1 MAQGPIDFTAW
12 LEYFADGLL
21 NELTRVQKHIAMLAM
36 PIRLAPYL
44 QQILDYLEVHG
55 SITQQE
61 YGQIK
66 RSLASRKIDFKTLI
80 KLGLIEVREGGRNTY
95 YCKINAV

>member
-1 MAQGPIDFTAW
+1 MSKC
-12 LEYFADGLL
+12 LK
-21 NELTRVQKHIAMLAM
+21 NELMHLKTCILGPQAKVLVQKHIAMLAM